1 MLLPTTRLGV
11 LCGVGAGLWLGAALL
26 PPLAWVVAALDAVL
40 VALFVADLVLVSRAG
55 PFRCRRSMEAVLS
68 HDARN
73 LVTVSVE
80 NRGRGAA
87 RVRVVETW
95 PESFAPRRVELGGT
109 VGAGDEIRLAYRVVP
124 SARGRFS
131 VAAAPLRVLGPLGC
145 AVREV
150 AALPVEEAQV
160 YPSVAGVGKF
170 QLLARRALLAEHGVR
185 RLRPA
190 GGTEIE
196 GLREYAPGDDFR
208 AVDWKATARRQ
219 RPISRELRPARS
231 QHVMLCFDAGRHMTE
246 DLGGG
251 TRFDRAVDAA
261 LVLAHVA
268 ALHGDRVGLL
278 AFDDKV
284 VRYLQPQRGAGATPA
299 LARALFD
306 LHPRLVEPDYGGAFR
321 HLAAHDRRRALLVV
335 FTEVVSETASDA
347 LCAYLA
353 HAARRHVPL
362 AVCLRDERL
371 LEQAAA
377 APRDARD
384 AYERAAALDLCGERE
399 RALHALERRGV
410 QVIDAAPAGLQ
421 AALVSRYLSLKARLV
436 I

>member
-1 MLLPTTRLGV
+1 MLLPTGRLGV

-26 PPLAWVVAALDAVL
+26 PPLAWLVAALDAVL
-40 VALFVADLVLVSRAG
+40 VALFVIDLVAVRRAG
-55 PFRCRRSMEAVLS
+55 PFRCRRTMEAVLS
-68 HDARN
+68 RDARN
-73 LVTVSVE
+73 PVTVTVA
-80 NRGRGAA
+80 NRGRVAA

-95 PESFAPRRVELGGT
+95 PETFSPRRIELAGT
-109 VGAGDEIRLAYRVVP
+109 VAAGNEVALAYRVVP
-124 SARGRFS
+124 AARGRFT
-131 VAAAPLRVLGPLGC
+131 VAAAPLRVAGPLGL
-145 AVREV
+145 AEREV
-150 AALPVEEAQV
+150 EALAAEEAQV

-185 RLRPA
+185 RQRPA

-196 GLREYAPGDDFR
+196 GLREYAAGDDYR

-219 RPISRELRPARS
+219 RPICRELRPARS

-268 ALHGDRVGLL
+268 ALQGDRVGLL
-278 AFDDKV
+278 AFGDKV
-284 VRYLQPQRGAGATPA
+284 VRYLQPLRGPGATPA

-306 LHPRLVEPDYGGAFR
+306 LQPALVESDYGGAFR
-321 HLAAHDRRRALLVV
+321 YLAAHDRRRALLVL
-335 FTEVVSETASDA
+335 FTEVVSADASEA
-347 LCAYLA
+347 LCAHLV

-371 LEQAAA
+371 LARAAA

-384 AYERAAALDLCGERE
+384 AYERAAALDLCGERT
-399 RALHALERRGV
+399 RALRGLERRGV
-410 QVIDAAPAGLQ
+410 QVVDAAPDALQ
-421 AALVSRYLSLKARLV
+421 AALVSRYLSLKTRLV

>member
-26 PPLAWVVAALDAVL
+26 PPLAWVVAALDVVL
-40 VALFVADLVLVSRAG
+40 VALFVADLVVVSRAG
-55 PFRCRRSMEAVLS
+55 PFRCRRSLEPVLS

-73 LVTVSVE
+73 AVTVTVA
-80 NRGRGAA
+80 NRGGTAA

-95 PESFAPRRVELGGT
+95 PGSFRPRRVELD
-109 VGAGDEIRLAYRVVP
+109 GAVAAGAEIDLTYRVVP
-124 SARGRFS
+124 AARGRFT
-131 VAAAPLRVLGPLGC
+131 VAAAPLRAYGPLGL
-145 AVREV
+145 AAREI
-150 AALPVEEAQV
+150 AALPAVEAQV
-160 YPSVAGVGKF
+160 YPSVADVGKF

-196 GLREYAPGDDFR
+196 GLRDYVPGDDYR

-231 QHVMLCFDAGRHMTE
+231 QHVVLCFDAGRHMTE

-268 ALHGDRVGLL
+268 TLQGDRVGLL
-278 AFDDKV
+278 AFGDQV
-284 VRYLQPQRGAGATPA
+284 VRYLQPQRGPGATPA

-306 LHPRLVEPDYGGAFR
+306 LQPGLVEPDYGGAFR
-321 HLAAHDRRRALLVV
+321 YLSAHDRRRALLVV
-335 FTEVVSETASDA
+335 FTEVASVEASDT
-347 LCAYLA
+347 LCAHLE

-362 AVCLRDERL
+362 AVCLRDTRLVER
-371 LEQAAA
+371 AAA

-384 AYERAAALDLCGERE
+384 AYERAAALELCGERA
-399 RALHALERRGV
+399 RALRALERRGV
-410 QVIDAAPAGLQ
+410 QVIDTDAAGLQ
-421 AALVSRYLSLKARLV
+421 AELVSRYLSLKTRLV

>member
-26 PPLAWVVAALDAVL
+26 SPLAWVAAALDAVL
-40 VALFVADLVLVSRAG
+40 VALFVVDLLVVSRAG
-55 PFRCRRSMEAVLS
+55 PLRCRRSMEAVLS

-73 LVTVSVE
+73 LVTVTVA
-80 NRGRGAA
+80 NRGRGVV

-95 PESFAPRRVELGGT
+95 PESFVPRRVELEGSVAAGG
-109 VGAGDEIRLAYRVVP
+109 EIELPYRVVP
-124 SARGRFS
+124 AARGRFA
-131 VAAAPLRVLGPLGC
+131 VAAAPLRVLGPLGL
-145 AVREV
+145 AVRE
-150 AALPVEEAQV
+150 APALPAAEAQV

-196 GLREYAPGDDFR
+196 GLREYSPGDDFR

-231 QHVMLCFDAGRHMTE
+231 QHVVLCFDAGRHMTE

-268 ALHGDRVGLL
+268 ALQGDRVGLF
-278 AFDDKV
+278 AFGEKV
-284 VRYLQPQRGAGATPA
+284 VRYLQPQRGPGATSA

-321 HLAAHDRRRALLVV
+321 YLAAHDRRRALLVV
-335 FTEVVSETASDA
+335 FTEVVSEEASDA
-347 LCAYLA
+347 LCAHLA
-353 HAARRHVPL
+353 HVARRHVPL
-362 AVCLRDERL
+362 AVCLRDPGL
-371 LEQAAA
+371 VAQTTA

-384 AYERAAALDLCGERE
+384 AYRRAAALDLWGART
-399 RALHALERRGV
+399 RALRALERHGV
-410 QVIDAAPAGLQ
+410 QVIDATPEGLQ

-436 I
+436 M

>member
-1 MLLPTTRLGV
+1 MLLPQRRLGV
-11 LCGVGAGLWLGAALL
+11 LCGVGAGLWLGAALF

-40 VALFVADLVLVSRAG
+40 VALFVVDLVAVGRAG
-55 PFRCRRSMEAVLS
+55 PFRCRRAMEPVLS

-73 LVTVSVE
+73 LVTVTVA
-80 NRGRGAA
+80 NRGRSVA

-95 PESFAPRRVELGGT
+95 PETFAPRRIELPAT
-109 VGAGDEIRLAYRVVP
+109 VAPGEEVALPYRVVP
-124 SARGRFS
+124 AARGRFT
-131 VAAAPLRVLGPLGC
+131 VAAAPLRVVGPLGL
-145 AVREV
+145 AAREV
-150 AALPVEEAQV
+150 AALPAAEAQV

-196 GLREYAPGDDFR
+196 GLREYSPGDDYR

-231 QHVMLCFDAGRHMTE
+231 QQVILCFDAGRHMTE

-268 ALHGDRVGLL
+268 TLQGDRVGLL
-278 AFDDKV
+278 AFGDKV
-284 VRYLQPQRGAGATPA
+284 VRYLQPLRGPGATPA

-306 LHPRLVEPDYGGAFR
+306 LKPTLVEPDYGGAFR
-321 HLAAHDRRRALLVV
+321 YLAAHDRRRALLVL
-335 FTEVVSETASDA
+335 FTEVVSAEASDA
-347 LCAYLA
+347 LCAHLV

-371 LEQAAA
+371 REQAAA
-377 APRDARD
+377 APRDARG
-384 AYERAAALDLCGERE
+384 AYERAAALDLVGERAQ
-399 RALHALERRGV
+399 ALRALERGGV
-410 QVIDAAPAGLQ
+410 QVVEAGADGLQ
-421 AALVSRYLSLKARLV
+421 AALVSRYLSLKTRLV

>member
-1 MLLPTTRLGV
+1 MLLPTRRLGIS
-11 LCGVGAGLWLGAALL
+11 CGVGAGLWLGAALL
-26 PPLAWVVAALDAVL
+26 PPLAWVVAALDAALVILFVIDL
-40 VALFVADLVLVSRAG
+40 VAVRRAG
-55 PFRCRRSMEAVLS
+55 PFRCRRTMEAVLS

-73 LVTVSVE
+73 AVTVTVA
-80 NRGRGAA
+80 NQGRSAA

-95 PESFAPRRVELGGT
+95 PATFSPRRVELEGT
-109 VGAGDEIRLAYRVVP
+109 VAAGDAVELAYRVVP
-124 SARGRFS
+124 AARGRFTA
-131 VAAAPLRVLGPLGC
+131 AAAPLRVAGPLGL
-145 AVREV
+145 AVRELE
-150 AALPVEEAQV
+150 ALPAEEAQV

-196 GLREYAPGDDFR
+196 GLREYTAGDDYR

-251 TRFDRAVDAA
+251 TRLDRAVDAA

-268 ALHGDRVGLL
+268 ALQGDRVGLL
-278 AFDDKV
+278 AFGDSV
-284 VRYLQPQRGAGATPA
+284 VRYLQPLRGPGATPA
-299 LARALFD
+299 IARALFD
-306 LHPRLVEPDYGGAFR
+306 LRPTLVEPDYGGAFR
-321 HLAAHDRRRALLVV
+321 YLAAHDRRRALLVL
-335 FTEVVSETASDA
+335 FTEVVSAGTSDA
-347 LCAYLA
+347 LCAHLV

-362 AVCLRDERL
+362 AVCVRDERL
-371 LEQAAA
+371 AQGAAA

-384 AYERAAALDLCGERE
+384 AYERAAALHLCGERTQ
-399 RALHALERRGV
+399 ALRALERQGV
-410 QVIDAAPAGLQ
+410 QVVEAGAEGLP